1 MAGQVFSRN
10 GFPDVATAMTSI
22 VNDLIAG
29 GFTQVYP
36 TPGGT
41 TFTPPSQSGS
51 TFTKYSVSLDATTTV
66 DPLAATQPWR
76 LQFNIGSLQDV
87 SLNIATPLQISSTGV
102 VSQVLQGATATV
114 VDYSGACGAQNPSLF
129 ADPADAT
136 TGFFNR
142 SPRVQQTTPQGGTK
156 GYYSS
161 NSYPISYYLGCSPRG
176 FALAIWEE
184 GMDDLVATQ
193 SWVVVQRPVDRV
205 TGTVLTTGKAP
216 LFCVNSVGGL
226 YWKFVVRETDIN
238 RPTTRAT
245 ADANNPD
252 NTAVINSHQ
261 QVAIDEAGKYIIN
274 FPCRLNTQRYAYTQE
289 MDLLGYT
296 SADVVS
302 QFTAVPVTVYGET
315 SARSYQSLFANGA
328 NDTNLR
334 ILFLTSGGGM

>member
-1 MAGQVFSRN
+1 MAGHVFSRN
-10 GFPDVATAMTSI
+10 GFPDVQTAVNSL
-22 VNDLIAG
+22 VNDLITG

-36 TPGGT
+36 SPGGT
-41 TFTPPSQSGS
+41 TFTPPAQSGS
-51 TFTKYSVSLDATTTV
+51 TFTQYSVSLDATTTI
-66 DPLAATQPWR
+66 DPLAASQPWR
-76 LQFNIGSLQDV
+76 IQFNVGSAQDV
-87 SLNIATPLQISSTGV
+87 SLNIATPVQIDTAGN
-102 VSQVLQGATATV
+102 VSQVLSGASATV
-114 VDYSGACGAQNPSLF
+114 TDYAGACGAQNPALF
-129 ADPADAT
+129 ANQADMT

-142 SPRVQQTTPQGGTK
+142 APRIQQTTPQGGTK

-161 NSYPISYYLGCSPRG
+161 NSYPISYYLVCSPRG
-176 FALAIWEE
+176 FALAMWEE
-184 GMDDLVATQ
+184 GMDDIVATQ

-226 YWKFVVRETDIN
+226 YWKFTVRESDIN
-238 RPTTRAT
+238 RPTTRAQ
-245 ADANNPD
+245 ADANTAD
-252 NTAVINSHQ
+252 NTGVINSHQ
-261 QVAIDEAGKYIIN
+261 QIAIDEAGKYIIN

-328 NDTNLR
+328 NDTNVR

>member
-10 GFPDVATAMTSI
+10 GFVDVQAAVVSI
-22 VNDLIAG
+22 VNDMITG

-41 TFTPPSQSGS
+41 TFTPPTQSGS
-51 TFTKYSVSLDATTTV
+51 TFTPYSVSLDATTTV
-66 DPLAATQPWR
+66 DPLATSQPWR
-76 LQFNIGSLQDV
+76 LQFNVGSLQDV
-87 SLNIATPLQISSTGV
+87 SLNIATPTQISTAGV
-102 VSQVLQGATATV
+102 VSQVLSGITATV
-114 VDYSGACGAQNPSLF
+114 TDYAGAVGAANPTLF
-129 ADPADAT
+129 ANQADPT

-142 SPRVQQTTPQGGTK
+142 AARIVQTGTTNKT
-156 GYYSS
+156 YLST
-161 NSYPISYYLGCSPRG
+161 NSYPISYYLVCSPRG

-184 GMDDLVATQ
+184 GMDNIVATQ

-216 LFCVNSVGGL
+216 LFCVNSVGNL
-226 YWKFVVRETDIN
+226 YWKFTVRETDIN
-238 RPTTRAT
+238 RPTTRAQ
-245 ADANNPD
+245 ADANTPD
-252 NTAVINSHQ
+252 NTAVINSQQ

-302 QFTAVPVTVYGET
+302 QFTAVPVTVYGEST
-315 SARSYQSLFANGA
+315 ARTYQSLFANAA

-334 ILFLTSGGGM
+334 ILFLSQNGGI